1 MLFPSLQLIDA
12 DFQRLRRATSD
23 EVFGC
28 DLALLSLL
36 SSLDD
41 SFDVVVDLFTGL
53 KSGLVRKG

>member
-12 DFQRLRRATSD
+12 EFQRLRRSSPD

-41 SFDVVVDLFTGL
+41 SFDIVVDLFPGL
-53 KSGLVRKG
+53 KSGVVGEK